1 MTLHGSFFSD
11 GEADARL
18 LHALGITRVGDITD
32 LDCIGIPVWFAC
44 RPNSRAL
51 SVSQGKG
58 VTPALARI
66 SAVMEAA
73 EGAVAERPEDIV
85 TCFGT
90 PDEMIASG
98 RGIVPFQRMMRC
110 QPDRIRSAHRYAW
123 ARGFTWKQ
131 RVEVFA
137 PYELVGLDMRAT
149 APWDHTAFK
158 MSSIGLA
165 GSSSLERAVTHGLLE
180 VLEHDATASL
190 DLFGLGAGVAHPV
203 RPADGIHPTLDGLM
217 GLVRNAGFEPHFF
230 SLPTRVA
237 LPVIGCFFERLTTS
251 DDGAGATLTA
261 GFACRPDAHDA
272 AIAAL
277 LECVQSR
284 ATDIAG
290 SRDDISEAGY
300 AGSKA
305 QLPRETAV
313 PLQGFNHID
322 GHRPQS
328 DWADPAAQLDHVLDR
343 LAAAGI
349 DDIYV
354 FPLARPELGIDVVR
368 ILAPDLGAGN
378 DSGVAQGSANLID
391 ALLKGLK

>member
-1 MTLHGSFFSD
+1 MALHGSFFSD

-18 LHALGITRVGDITD
+18 LRSLGITRVGDITD
-32 LDCIGIPVWFAC
+32 LDSIGIPVWFAC

-58 VTPALARI
+58 STPALARI

-73 EGAVAERPEDIV
+73 EGAAAERPEDIV

-90 PDEMIASG
+90 PDEIAASG
-98 RGIVPFQRMMRC
+98 RAIVPFPRIMRC
-110 QPDRIRSAHRYAW
+110 RPDRIRATHRYAW

-131 RVEVFA
+131 RSEVLA
-137 PYELVGLDMRAT
+137 PYELVGLDMRAA

-165 GSSSLERAVTHGLLE
+165 GGNSLERAVVHGLLE

-190 DLFGLGAGVAHPV
+190 DLFGLGAGIARPV
-203 RPADGIHPTLDGLM
+203 TPTIGSHQTLDGLM
-217 GLVRNAGFEPHFF
+217 ARVRAAGFEPHFF
-230 SLPTRVA
+230 SLPTRVKV
-237 LPVIGCFFERLTTS
+237 PVIGCFFERLVAS
-251 DDGAGATLTA
+251 ADGAAATLTA

-272 AIAAL
+272 AVAAL

-290 SRDDISEAGY
+290 SRDDISEPGY
-300 AGSKA
+300 GGTKA
-305 QLPRETAV
+305 QLPRQSET
-313 PLQGFNHID
+313 PLPGFDHVA
-322 GHRPQS
+322 GHRPKS
-328 DWADPAAQLDHVLDR
+328 EITAADAQLDLILDC

-354 FPLARPELGIDVVR
+354 FPLARPELGIDIVR
-368 ILAPDLGAGN
+368 VLVPDLGAGN
-378 DSGVAQGSANLID
+378 DHGVAQGSANLLE
-391 ALLKGLK
+391 ALLKGLA

>member
-1 MTLHGSFFSD
+1 LHDSFFSD

-18 LHALGITRVGDITD
+18 LQSLGITRVGDITD
-32 LDCIGIPVWFAC
+32 LDSIGIPVWFAC

-58 VTPALARI
+58 ITPAAARI

-85 TCFGT
+85 NCFGT
-90 PDEMIASG
+90 PAEMTANG
-98 RGIVPFQRMMRC
+98 RAIVPLPRIMRC
-110 QPDRIRSAHRYAW
+110 RPDRIRSAHRYAW
-123 ARGFTWKQ
+123 ARGFAWRERT
-131 RVEVFA
+131 EIFA
-137 PYELVGLDMRAT
+137 PYELVGLDMRAA

-165 GSSSLERAVTHGLLE
+165 GSSSLERAVAHGLLE

-190 DLFGLGAGVAHPV
+190 DLFGLSAGIARQVSPVGGGHP
-203 RPADGIHPTLDGLM
+203 ILDGLM
-217 GLVRNAGFEPHFF
+217 QRVRTAGFEPHFF

-237 LPVIGCFFERLTTS
+237 VPVIGCFFERLVAS
-251 DDGAGATLTA
+251 ADGTGATLTA

-272 AIAAL
+272 AVAAL

-290 SRDDISEAGY
+290 SRDDISEFEY
-300 AGSKA
+300 HGSKA
-305 QLPRETAV
+305 QLPRETGPA
-313 PLQGFNHID
+313 LDGFDLIE

-328 DWADPAAQLDHVLDR
+328 DFADADAQLHHILSC
-343 LAAAGI
+343 LAAAAI

-354 FPLARPELGIDVVR
+354 FPLARPGLGLEIVR
-368 ILAPDLGAGN
+368 VLAPDLGAGN

-391 ALLKGLK
+391 ALLKGLT